1 MLKTVSDLRPG
12 DMLDLQN
19 LNLPGDYGLTA
30 ECELAEVEETDSRG
44 AVYTNLVNLEA
55 VPTAELEPSPGGGW
69 RFVLSD
75 DRPRPVSWTW

>member
-1 MLKTVSDLRPG
+1 MLKTVSDLQPG

-19 LNLPGDYGLTA
+19 LNLPGAFGLSA
-30 ECELAEVEETDSRG
+30 ECEMAEVEGVNRRG
-44 AVYTNLVNLEA
+44 AVYTDLVNLES

-75 DRPRPVSWTW
+75 GRPRPVSWTW